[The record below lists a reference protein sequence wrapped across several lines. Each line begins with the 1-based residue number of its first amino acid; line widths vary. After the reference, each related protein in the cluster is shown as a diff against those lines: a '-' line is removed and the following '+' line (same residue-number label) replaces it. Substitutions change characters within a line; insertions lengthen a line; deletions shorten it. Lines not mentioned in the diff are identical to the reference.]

1 MSKCANCG
9 TELDE
14 GAKFCLECGTPVPQ
28 TKKCIKCGIELPLS
42 AKFCP
47 ECGARQDG
55 QANSNAG
62 GSGFSM
68 GDKNVIAGDV
78 IGHKEETHIAGNATI
93 IKNEDQTKQVKKC
106 HICGS
111 LVPIIEG
118 FDCKECGQFTCAN
131 CFDSKNGV
139 CKDCV
144 NTIIKRN
151 EEEYKNALKM
161 ALADGRIEFAER
173 NQLITLQ
180 QKLNISQEKAAILE
194 QQLKGDSSENYT
206 TVEKLNI
213 DKAYNLFYKEE
224 KATEAFEII
233 KPIFNNH
240 QNDEKILN
248 IYIPLLAETDDK
260 QALNFINSMQVDIL
274 MAYITATDIALKN
287 DDLDEAERKYK
298 QAARIWPEN
307 ALVKCYQVLLNYAL
321 YKKFKKQDFLNKAKE
336 LVEDL
341 GEAQNELELSMQVRV
356 QMFMQEAADEIVPE
370 ITKQFCEDNQ
380 LYWAVMNKQLFEDCF
395 KVQASEAA
403 DFISKLNSE
412 KCTIKISGK
421 ITEEQSS
428 KLRESLIDKK
438 DCKIALD
445 LSNCSFDEDSD
456 FRECTGLTSIK
467 LPDSVTEIIDW
478 AFSGCTGL
486 TSINIPKSVTG
497 IGMNAFSGCT
507 GLTSIN
513 IPDSVTGIGMNAFSG
528 CTGLTSITIPDSVTR
543 IGKYAFNGCRNILI
557 TVSPDNKHFCSQNGI
572 VYNKSKTSIIYCSG
586 SLKGSIAIPD
596 SVTKIESGA
605 FEGCT
610 SLTSITIP
618 DSIITIEDSAFEGC
632 TGLTSINIPDSVTQ
646 IGENAFRGCTS
657 LTSINIPES
666 VTQIGRYAFNGCR
679 NLLLTVSPAN
689 KHYCSQD
696 GIVYDKSKNTI
707 IACSGSLKGT
717 IAISDSVTKIGSY
730 AFSGC
735 TGLTSIKL
743 PDSVTKI
750 EHHTFFGCTDLTSIN
765 IPNSVTEIKHGAFQ
779 NCTSL
784 ISINIPE
791 SVTQISRY
799 AFNGCR
805 NLLLT
810 VSPANKHYCSQDGIV
825 YDKSKNTII
834 ACSGSL
840 KGTIAI
846 SDSVTKIGSNAFSG
860 CTSLTSITIPDSVTY
875 IEDSAFKGC
884 TGLTSINIPD
894 SVTEIESE
902 TFCGCTGLTR
912 INIPDSVSY
921 IADTLFEDCTSLIN
935 VSLPDSITNIYGE
948 AFKNCPNLRTITI
961 PKNCEVED
969 DAFDEGINIIRR

>member
-1 MSKCANCG
+1 MPKCANCG

-28 TKKCIKCGIELPLS
+28 TKKCIKCGFELPLS

-47 ECGARQDG
+47 ECGTKQDG
-55 QANSNAG
+55 QANPNAG
-62 GSGFSM
+62 GSGLSM

-118 FDCKECGQFTCAN
+118 FDCKECGQFTCTN
-131 CFDSKNGV
+131 CFDTKNGV

-180 QKLNISQEKAAILE
+180 QKLNISQDKAAILE
-194 QQLKGDSSENYT
+194 QQLKGDNSENYT

-213 DKAYNLFYKEE
+213 DNAYNLFYKEQ
-224 KATEAFEII
+224 KSTEAFEII
-233 KPIFNNH
+233 KQIFNNH
-240 QNDEKILN
+240 QKDEKILN
-248 IYIPLLAETDDK
+248 IYIPLLAETDGE
-260 QALNFINSMQVDIL
+260 QALSFINSMQVDIL
-274 MAYITATDIALKN
+274 MAYITAIDIALKN

-336 LVEDL
+336 LVENL

-356 QMFMQEAADEIVPE
+356 QMFMQEVSGETIPE

-380 LYWAVMNKQLFEDCF
+380 LYWTVMNKQLFEDCF

-403 DFISKLNSE
+403 DCISKLNSE

-445 LSNCSFDEDSD
+445 LSNSSFEDCSPYFND
-456 FRECTGLTSIK
+456 CTGLTNIK
-467 LPDSVTEIIDW
+467 LPDSVTEIGSGAFAGCTGLTSINIPKSVTEIAGEVFSGCTSLSSITIPDSVTRIGEYAFEGCKNILITVSPANKHYCSLNGIVYHKSKTSIIACSGSLKGTIAIPDSVTEIGSSAFSGCTGLTSITIPDSVTKIKLGAFSGCTGLTSINIPDSVTEIGRG

-513 IPDSVTGIGMNAFSG
+513 IPKSVTVIGTSAFSG
-528 CTGLTSITIPDSVTR
+528 CTGLTSITIPDSVSY
-543 IGKYAFNGCRNILI
+543 IKSDAFRGCTGL
-557 TVSPDNKHFCSQNGI
+557 TGI
-572 VYNKSKTSIIYCSG
+572 I
-586 SLKGSIAIPD
+586 IPD
-596 SVTKIESGA
+596 SVTKIESYA
-605 FEGCT
+605 FSGCT
-610 SLTSITIP
+610 SLI
-618 DSIITIEDSAFEGC
+618 
-632 TGLTSINIPDSVTQ
+632 SINIPDSVTTIEHHTFFGCTDLTSINIPNSVTEIKHGTFQ
-646 IGENAFRGCTS
+646 NCTS

-666 VTQIGRYAFNGCR
+666 VTQIGRYAFDGCK
-679 NLLLTVSPAN
+679 NILITVSPAN
-689 KHYCSQD
+689 KYYCSQD

-735 TGLTSIKL
+735 TGLT
-743 PDSVTKI
+743 
-750 EHHTFFGCTDLTSIN
+750 
-765 IPNSVTEIKHGAFQ
+765 
-779 NCTSL
+779 
-784 ISINIPE
+784 
-791 SVTQISRY
+791 R
-799 AFNGCR
+799 
-805 NLLLT
+805 
-810 VSPANKHYCSQDGIV
+810 
-825 YDKSKNTII
+825 
-834 ACSGSL
+834 
-840 KGTIAI
+840 
-846 SDSVTKIGSNAFSG
+846 
-860 CTSLTSITIPDSVTY
+860 ITIPDSVTY
-875 IEDSAFKGC
+875 IEDGAFKGC
-884 TGLTSINIPD
+884 TGLTSINISA
-894 SVTEIESE
+894 SVTEIESA
-902 TFCGCTGLTR
+902 TLCDCTGLTR
-912 INIPDSVSY
+912 ITIPDSVSY
-921 IADTLFEDCTSLIN
+921 IADTLFEGCTSLMN
-935 VSLPDSITNIYGE
+935 VSLPDSITNIYE
-948 AFKNCPNLRTITI
+948 DAFKNCPNLRTITI

-969 DAFDEGINIIRR
+969 DSFDDGIKIIRR